1 MLQLNVGIRLASF
14 GLPFR
19 PALARAAALGA
30 EAVELDTQGEIQPAQ
45 LSPSAIR
52 EIRKLL
58 EDHRLRVCAVR
69 CQTRLGY
76 EVADQLDRRIEATKQ
91 AMTMAYK
98 LGASVVTNYVGQIP
112 ESAEDSRW
120 GALVDVLADLGRHG
134 QRAGATLSARTGA
147 ERGELLARLIQALPA
162 GSLGVD
168 FDPAALIFHGH
179 SPREALT
186 VLAPYVLHVRARD
199 AVCEIAQGRGV
210 ALPLGQGAADFP
222 TLLGLLEQHQ
232 YRGYLTVEWEPS
244 REAELQ
250 IRAAVIQLR
259 SLFA

>member
-1 MLQLNVGIRLASF
+1 MLQLKIGIRLASL

-30 EAVELDTQGEIQPAQ
+30 EAVELDAERDIRPAE

-69 CQTRLGY
+69 CPTRSGY
-76 EVADQLDRRIEATKQ
+76 DVSDGLDRRVEATKQ
-91 AMTMAYK
+91 AMTVAYK
-98 LGASVVTNYVGQIP
+98 LGASIVTNYVGHIP
-112 ESAEDSRW
+112 EAEQDARW
-120 GALVDVLADLGRHG
+120 GALVDVLADLGSHG
-134 QRAGATLSARTGA
+134 QRVGATFCARTGA
-147 ERGELLARLIQALPA
+147 EQGELLARLIQTLPA
-162 GSLGVD
+162 GALGVD
-168 FDPAALIFHGH
+168 FDPAALIVNGH

-186 VLAPYVLHVRARD
+186 VLAPYVLHARARD
-199 AVCEIAQGRGV
+199 AVRDISQGRG
-210 ALPLGQGAADFP
+210 LDTPLGEGAADFP

-232 YRGYLTVEWEPS
+232 YRGCLTVEWEPS
-244 REAELQ
+244 REAEVQ
-250 IRAAVIQLR
+250 IRAAVSYLR